1 MFSECL
7 IAADIGNTSTRIT
20 RFINYLRNL
29 LPSNDVGVMELA
41 ARTVGKLALV
51 SGTYA
56 AEYVEFEV
64 KRSFEWLGG
73 DRHENKRHAAVLVLR
88 ELAISMPTYFFQQV
102 QLFFDLIFNAIRDP
116 KAVIREAGVDALRA
130 ALVVTAQR
138 ETTKQTQ
145 RPQWYKQCYDE
156 AKQGLEDM
164 YIREKGFNRDDRV
177 HGALLVLNELLRCAN
192 VRWERMQ
199 EDLNAKLSNPPL
211 KSQHHS
217 VSVLGFKNL

>member
-1 MFSECL
+1 ME
-7 IAADIGNTSTRIT
+7 ADVGNRSTRIT

-64 KRSFEWLGG
+64 KRAFEWLGG

-88 ELAISMPTYFFQQV
+88 ELAIALPTYFYQQV
-102 QLFFDLIFNAIRDP
+102 QHFFDLIFNAIRDP
-116 KAVIREAGVDALRA
+116 KAVIREAGVEALRA

-138 ETTKQTQ
+138 ETTKQAQ
-145 RPQWYKQCYDE
+145 RPQWYKHCFDE
-156 AKQGLEDM
+156 AKQGLEDL
-164 YIREKGFNRDDRV
+164 YLREKGFNRDDRV

-192 VRWERMQ
+192 VKWERIQ
-199 EDLNAKLSNPPL
+199 EDLNTRISNSSKPPRPTVSK
-211 KSQHHS
+211 KSICIYD
-217 VSVLGFKNL
+217 L